1 MFVEMFGKRV
11 LGGEGLNELESHV
24 AHVEMGEPDAGPI
37 EDFTV
42 EFGQAHLVSIEGEGS
57 VGVAYNDGD
66 VINFFEHGF
75 SWVRIA
81 GGSR

>member
-1 MFVEMFGKRV
+1 
-11 LGGEGLNELESHV
+11 
-24 AHVEMGEPDAGPI
+24 
-37 EDFTV
+37 
-42 EFGQAHLVSIEGEGS
+42 
-57 VGVAYNDGD
+57 VAYNDGD